1 MQAFIEYFTSK
12 EQLSAAIT
20 RQKSTIISYILLGM
34 RGIEHDLNLPDDF
47 KSAVESIGLK
57 NVPLIQKLKPVIN
70 AGSVVRSLK
79 DMLLDNEENENVYLS
94 LLLQIF
100 NKFHQRICFYGRL
113 DDLAPILISGYQTLL
128 ILAGSSI
135 FHPLIFQVVV
145 SQLCRFVK
153 MPTTNI
159 ISIYFIKHIASK
171 SLHEQRYE
179 FLNDHA
185 ILLLSSLE
193 SATQVS
199 ELNDEVDDSQL
210 ILSCAEI
217 IISCIDQYSIKIND
231 NGLSIRMACAVLGHP
246 KFSILL
252 KTFQCSQADSES
264 LIKLA
269 TMYEP
274 SHLYSGTP
282 FYRLAAL
289 LDSTLDSKNI
299 SELLPLAQHIYF
311 LTKSPAVVDFD
322 IIRGLICLFSK
333 LSFHLEINTVNL
345 IEKSLNSPL
354 LESINDYFSTV
365 QILISYMMSDA
376 DTVVKCTSVLG
387 RLLAEPEID
396 STIFDLDSKISPYIS
411 ILRGKKRTIFDES
424 LDGLDLIFFSS
435 NMSESQWLTQFTSK
449 LVLKFNYPNFFRI
462 LYPLLVDNAE
472 IASKMLPILIH
483 FKLFQEFKSD
493 EPKETSLTHSIVEF
507 FKSNQDLAENI
518 ISYKHL
524 LNVLKVRNP
533 ILINIW
539 LVSLEKRHRVFT
551 F

>member
-1 MQAFIEYFTSK
+1 
-12 EQLSAAIT
+12 
-20 RQKSTIISYILLGM
+20 
-34 RGIEHDLNLPDDF
+34 
-47 KSAVESIGLK
+47 
-57 NVPLIQKLKPVIN
+57 
-70 AGSVVRSLK
+70 
-79 DMLLDNEENENVYLS
+79 
-94 LLLQIF
+94 
-100 NKFHQRICFYGRL
+100 
-113 DDLAPILISGYQTLL
+113 
-128 ILAGSSI
+128 
-135 FHPLIFQVVV
+135 
-145 SQLCRFVK
+145 
-153 MPTTNI
+153 
-159 ISIYFIKHIASK
+159 
-171 SLHEQRYE
+171 
-179 FLNDHA
+179 
-185 ILLLSSLE
+185 
-193 SATQVS
+193 
-199 ELNDEVDDSQL
+199 
-210 ILSCAEI
+210 
-217 IISCIDQYSIKIND
+217 
-231 NGLSIRMACAVLGHP
+231 
-246 KFSILL
+246 
-252 KTFQCSQADSES
+252 
-264 LIKLA
+264 
-269 TMYEP
+269 
-274 SHLYSGTP
+274 
-282 FYRLAAL
+282 
-289 LDSTLDSKNI
+289 
-299 SELLPLAQHIYF
+299 
-311 LTKSPAVVDFD
+311 
-322 IIRGLICLFSK
+322 
-333 LSFHLEINTVNL
+333 
-345 IEKSLNSPL
+345 
-354 LESINDYFSTV
+354 
-365 QILISYMMSDA
+365 MMSDA